1 MVDQIGEAAG
11 KVWRY
16 LAEQGA
22 RSVSQIQRGTGL
34 SQSLTYLALG
44 WLAREGK
51 IRFEQEGR
59 ALLVAVQ
66 A

>member
-1 MVDQIGEAAG
+1 MLDQIGEAAG

-16 LAEQGA
+16 LSEQDA

-51 IRFEQEGR
+51 VRFEQEGR
-59 ALLVAVQ
+59 SLLVGAQ
-66 A
+66 T

>member
-1 MVDQIGEAAG
+1 MEDAIGESAG

-16 LAEQGA
+16 LEAQGP

-59 ALLVAVQ
+59 ALLVGVQ

>member
-1 MVDQIGEAAG
+1 MEDAIGESAG

-16 LAEQGA
+16 LETQGP

-51 IRFEQEGR
+51 VRFEQEGR
-59 ALLVAVQ
+59 SLLVGVQ

>member
-1 MVDQIGEAAG
+1 MVDAIGESAG

-16 LAEQGA
+16 LQAQGP

-51 IRFEQEGR
+51 IRSKQEGR
-59 ALLVAVQ
+59 ALLVSIQ
-66 A
+66 G

>member
-1 MVDQIGEAAG
+1 MEDAIGESAG

-16 LAEQGA
+16 LETQGP

-59 ALLVAVQ
+59 ALLVGTQ
-66 A
+66 S

>member
-1 MVDQIGEAAG
+1 MVDAIGESAG

-16 LAEQGA
+16 LGAQGP

-34 SQSLTYLALG
+34 SQSLTYFALG

-51 IRFEQEGR
+51 LRFEQEGR
-59 ALLVAVQ
+59 ALLVGVQ
-66 A
+66 S